1 MHTNL
6 FPETLFQL
14 VRKTWKQP
22 CTVPRMAALKTFD
35 NCLPWDSPANPC
47 KNWLNLRE
55 KERFSSF
62 RYPKRQR
69 EWLAGRICA
78 KAAIF
83 DYCLTHTQHK
93 HDLSWS
99 QIHIENLES
108 GRPVILHGET
118 QSLLREP
125 DISISHSKDF
135 ALAFAAKTYCGIDI
149 QHTTDRLFR
158 VKDRFCSEKE
168 EQLLQSI
175 VDKEMPTMHLTLLW
189 AAKEAA
195 KKAVSISSMP
205 GFLDMNLVKLEER
218 THGMVFVFSYPESS
232 ATPSTLKVIV
242 GQYRDYGIGICL
254 H

>member
-1 MHTNL
+1 MHVNL
-6 FPETLFQL
+6 FPEPLFHL
-14 VRKTWKQP
+14 VRKTWKHP
-22 CTVPRMAALKTFD
+22 CTIPRMAALKTFD
-35 NCLPWDSPANPC
+35 NCLPWDSPANPF
-47 KNWLNLRE
+47 KEWLNSRE
-55 KERFSSF
+55 KERFSTF
-62 RYPKRQR
+62 RYAKRQR

-83 DYCLTHTQHK
+83 DYCLTHIQQERN
-93 HDLSWS
+93 LSRS
-99 QIHIENLES
+99 QLHIENLES
-108 GRPVILHGET
+108 GRPAILHGAT
-118 QSLLREP
+118 QSQLPEP

-158 VKDRFCSEKE
+158 VKDRFCSENE

-175 VDKEMPTMHLTLLW
+175 VTEEMPSMHLTLLW

-195 KKAVSISSMP
+195 KKAISVLSMP
-205 GFLDMNLVKLEER
+205 GFLDMNLINLEER
-218 THGMVFVFSYPESS
+218 GHGMVFTFSYLKSS
-232 ATPSTLKVIV
+232 APPSTLKVIV